1 MVIKTGNARTWLF
14 RLFKT
19 EPSWKQW
26 HCLAINGPFSSHGV
40 VTRLNFRWQ
49 ILQCVAFKNWFTL
62 INDSGKPVII
72 MPICRRS
79 ILKPGFYKSSMFSL
93 QHKIIKLVYANA
105 LVCVMT
111 TVAVGKQDC
120 LHTTLSLSKSLEW
133 CRRSW
138 CQAELLTLRQTETG
152 EGSSIACVS
161 HVDQSLSHYCTCMQT
176 LYPFIALR
184 GIHNIQ
190 NKTVTLIVI

>member
-1 MVIKTGNARTWLF
+1 MTLF
-14 RLFKT
+14 SNQWSILFPWSCH
-19 EPSWKQW
+19 PSQ
-26 HCLAINGPFSSHGV
+26 LPL
-40 VTRLNFRWQ
+40 TNF
-49 ILQCVAFKNWFTL
+49 VAFKNWFTL

-72 MPICRRS
+72 MPICPRS
-79 ILKPGFYKSSMFSL
+79 IMKLGFYKISMFSL

-190 NKTVTLIVI
+190 NKTVTSIVIWKCFYLSL